1 MVLSSVSSVKPTMQ
15 QPVHFKGK
23 FIPPPPPAIV
33 QVDKTAGSR
42 GNGITFTVPIGTQT
56 TLRAPEQVVRPIV
69 SVSADETIR
78 TKNKK
83 KDLTGWRALV
93 FPRSLRQMVVNVVMG
108 LGLAGGGAFLASYD
122 PGDGQMPT
130 LNYLERV
137 APNLLNAAQENTTGR
152 FIEGENFSGK
162 KRGLSHSADEYWKG
176 LQPSLELLNAVS
188 PEIHSWVVS
197 QYNNGKLLFSADE
210 VDELKDHRELGEAT
224 EEQACFN
231 YKTGELPLLRTFWS
245 LKDGEKA
252 AFFIHEYRHY
262 RQNMVKRV
270 RITVNQVVTGKSS
283 NNYLNPLEDEAYLYQ
298 QEALMALGMKPS
310 GDGMM
315 VRYLQAR
322 GYFNRGQQAPDA
334 QERVHHEL
342 LVTKLDY
349 NPYPLGSPE
358 RAARDREIE
367 RMKRERGLSG
377 ESKPA
382 STEDTNPSPI
392 NWDNPT
398 QSPSARLAQDSPH

>member
-1 MVLSSVSSVKPTMQ
+1 MVLSSVLSVKPTVLPAVRFQ
-15 QPVHFKGK
+15 GK

-33 QVDKTAGSR
+33 HVDRTATNR
-42 GNGITFTVPIGTQT
+42 GNGITFTVPIGTPT
-56 TLRAPEQVVRPIV
+56 ALRSPEQLAKPIMPEPV
-69 SVSADETIR
+69 EKTIR
-78 TKNKK
+78 TKKDK
-83 KDLTGWRALV
+83 KDPTGWRALV

-122 PGDGQMPT
+122 PGDGPMPT

-162 KRGLSHSADEYWKG
+162 KRGLSHSADEYWRG
-176 LQPSLELLNAVS
+176 LQPTLELLNAVA
-188 PEIHSWVVS
+188 PEIHSWVIS
-197 QYNNGKLLFSADE
+197 QYNSGKLLFSADE
-210 VDELKDHRELGEAT
+210 VNELKDHQELGEAT

-270 RITVNQVVTGKSS
+270 RITVNQVITGKGS

-298 QEALMALGMKPS
+298 QEALMALGIKPS
-310 GDGMM
+310 SDGMM

-334 QERVHHEL
+334 QERLHSEL

-349 NPYPLGSPE
+349 NPYPLGSSE

-367 RMKRERGLSG
+367 RLKREKGISG
-377 ESKPA
+377 DSK
-382 STEDTNPSPI
+382 SDSNGDTSNNL
-392 NWDNPT
+392 NWENPT
-398 QSPSARLAQDSPH
+398 EGPSARLAQDSPH